1 MTGDCVRRA
10 KNAVHPQRKIVVSFG
25 VLMWKKIAL
34 VVVALVVIAAG
45 VMVAKIGPRN
55 VIGMIRYDQR
65 REGDLRVGDRA
76 PNAMLVGLDG
86 KSRQPLLDASKPTVL
101 VFGSFT

>member
-1 MTGDCVRRA
+1 MVKKVLLGIA
-10 KNAVHPQRKIVVSFG
+10 ALIVV
-25 VLMWKKIAL
+25 
-34 VVVALVVIAAG
+34 AAG

-65 REGDLRVGDRA
+65 REGDLQVGDRA
-76 PNAMLVGLDG
+76 PAAMLVSLDG
-86 KSRQPLLDASKPTVL
+86 TTRQPLLAAGRPTVL

>member
-1 MTGDCVRRA
+1 ML
-10 KNAVHPQRKIVVSFG
+10 KK
-25 VLMWKKIAL
+25 VLLILGAL
-34 VVVALVVIAAG
+34 VVLAAG

-65 REGDLRVGDRA
+65 RDGELKVGDRA
-76 PNAMLVGLDG
+76 PEALLVSLDG
-86 KSRQPLLDASKPTVL
+86 RRNVPLLGDRGGKPLIL